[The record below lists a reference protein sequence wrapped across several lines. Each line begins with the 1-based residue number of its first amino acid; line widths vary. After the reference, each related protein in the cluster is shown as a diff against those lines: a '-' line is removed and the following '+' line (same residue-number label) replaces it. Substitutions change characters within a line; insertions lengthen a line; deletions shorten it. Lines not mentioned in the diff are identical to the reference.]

1 MIDNGRCFVCG
12 PDNPAG
18 FKMKFGAEEGVTI
31 ARFTPGCLFQ
41 GYAGIV
47 HGGILA
53 TVMDEAMA
61 QHLLAQDFRILTVSM
76 EVRFRAPADP
86 EEELEVRAWETS
98 RRGRLFHC
106 ESRITTAGGVVVAD
120 SKGVY
125 IGPPAD

>member
-1 MIDNGRCFVCG
+1 
-12 PDNPAG
+12 
-18 FKMKFGAEEGVTI
+18 MKFGTEDGVTI

-61 QHLLAQDFRILTVSM
+61 QHLLAQDYRILTVSM

-125 IGPPAD
+125 LGPPAD